1 VKAGATGSPLV
12 DPLAPEVVGEP
23 GATVVV
29 VDVVVVVAF
38 GLTITASNCPAMAV
52 PPGPDTTVLRQ
63 KVYEPAAIVVVE
75 NPFNVNAAEPK
86 VNVAGLAANCIPGG
100 ELASEFR

>member
-1 VKAGATGSPLV
+1 MV
-12 DPLAPEVVGEP
+12 DALAPEVVGEP

-38 GLTITASNCPAMAV
+38 GLTIAASNCAAMAV

-63 KVYEPAAIVVVE
+63 KV
-75 NPFNVNAAEPK
+75 
-86 VNVAGLAANCIPGG
+86 
-100 ELASEFR
+100 